1 MSQLPTLIPR
11 SILFGNPER
20 MSPQVSPD
28 GTRLAYLAPHN
39 GVLNIWLRSTGST
52 DDKAITNDTH
62 RGIRQFF
69 WSEDSAHILYM
80 QDKDGDENW
89 HLYIVHCTTEE
100 VRDLTPHPEIQAQV
114 IYSDPSVPDKILVG
128 LNVRDKR
135 LHDVYEINLLTG
147 EEKLIEQNP
156 GTIVGWIA
164 DNLFAVR
171 AAIVQEADGGY
182 SLHVRDTGSLQWRPL
197 VVWSFED
204 GFPNVYG
211 FTHDNSAVYAGDPR
225 NWNSTRL
232 VEISLDGTITVI
244 AEDASYDLSQLI
256 THPTEHHV
264 QLVSFYTHRNVW
276 SVLDANLKE
285 DWAEIEKI
293 DSGDAIPISRTKDDS
308 LWVVGF
314 TKDNGPVVYYTYD
327 RKAKKATYLFSN
339 RPALEQYTLTEMKP
353 VSFKARDGMT
363 LHGYLTSPAGVE
375 QKNLPMVLNVHGGP
389 WARDT
394 WGFNPEAQWF
404 ANRGYACLQINFRGS
419 TGYGKDF
426 LNAGDREWG
435 AKMHDDLIDSVQWA
449 ISQGIVDP
457 KRVAIYGGSYGGYAA
472 LAGAAFTPDVF
483 TCSIDIVGPSSL
495 ITLINSIPPY
505 WEPIKVQ
512 FTKRVGNPETE
523 AEFLQSRSPLF
534 SAHNIKIPMLIAQGA
549 NDPRVKQAESE
560 QIVDALKKNGSD
572 VEYML
577 FPDEGHGF
585 ARPENRLRFYAAAE
599 KFLAK
604 YLFGRVEGENELS

>member
-11 SILFGNPER
+11 SVLFGNPER

-28 GTRLAYLAPHN
+28 GARLAYLAPQN
-39 GVLNIWLRSTGST
+39 GVLNIWLRSIDST

-69 WSEDSAHILYM
+69 WSEDSTNIMYM

-89 HLYIVHCTTEE
+89 HLYIVNCATEV

-114 IYSDPSVPDKILVG
+114 IFSDPTISDKILVG

-147 EEKLIEQNP
+147 EEKLIEENP

-164 DNLFAVR
+164 DNTFAVR
-171 AAIVQEADGGY
+171 AAILQEADGGY
-182 SLHVRDTGSLQWRPL
+182 SLHVRDTGSRDWRPL
-197 VVWSFED
+197 VTWSFED

-211 FTHDNSAVYAGDPR
+211 FNHENNAVYAGDPR

-232 VEISLDGTITVI
+232 VEISLEGAIKAI
-244 AEDASYDLSQLI
+244 AEDAEYDLAQLI
-256 THPTEHHV
+256 THPTEHFI
-264 QLVSFYTHRNVW
+264 QLVSFYKHRNVW

-285 DWAEIEKI
+285 DWVLIEKI
-293 DSGDAIPISRTKDDS
+293 DSGDAIPISRTKDDTI
-308 LWVVGF
+308 WVIGF
-314 TKDNGPVVYYTYD
+314 TKDSGPVVYYIFNRNT
-327 RKAKKATYLFSN
+327 KKARYLFSN

-353 VSFKARDGMT
+353 ISFKSRDGMT
-363 LHGYLTSPAGVE
+363 LHGYLTLPAGIE
-375 QKNLPMVLNVHGGP
+375 AKNLPMVLNVHGGP

-404 ANRGYACLQINFRGS
+404 ANRGYACLQMNFRGS

-435 AKMHDDLIDSVQWA
+435 AKMHDDLIDSVEWA
-449 ISQGIVDP
+449 ITQGIVDP

-472 LAGAAFTPDVF
+472 LAGAAFTPDAF

-495 ITLINSIPPY
+495 ITLINSIPAY

-512 FTKRVGNPETE
+512 FIKRVGNPDTE

-534 SAHNIKIPMLIAQGA
+534 SAHKIKIPMLIAQGA

-560 QIVDALKKNGSD
+560 QIVEALKKNGND

-585 ARPENRLRFYAAAE
+585 ARPENRLNFYATAE

-604 YLFGRVEGENELS
+604 YLGGRVEGGS